1 VRPNNNILL
10 LAALFL
16 TGCAGYELGP
26 TNGIARLDKTV
37 QVIPFEN
44 HTLEPRLT
52 DAVTAQ
58 LRKQLQRDGTFQLAT
73 HEDGDIVVSGVITV
87 YQRHGMSFSPSD
99 TLTVRDFRLAMTA
112 QVTARERRSGKV
124 LLDQPISGFTLVRVG
139 ADLSSAER
147 QALPLLAGDLAKN
160 VTSLLADGTW

>member
-1 VRPNNNILL
+1 MGRRACLLQRSAPPRSELALRPRSPPAHRCPQTASPSPQLTDYRVRPNNNILL
-10 LAALFL
+10 LVALFF

-26 TNGIARLDKTV
+26 TNGIARLDKTI

-73 HEDGDIVVSGVITV
+73 HEDRDIVVSGVITA

-112 QVTARERRSGKV
+112 QVTARE
-124 LLDQPISGFTLVRVG
+124 
-139 ADLSSAER
+139 
-147 QALPLLAGDLAKN
+147 
-160 VTSLLADGTW
+160 